1 MNPLA
6 AYANPSIKNYAVKT
20 GQMVTKI
27 PLKDNTDAYLMTNDK
42 SCEVFLLKGKEIVGG
57 KGFRSTNSL
66 EHAKFFKE
74 TILELQKHTKKGV
87 SVFGEFIKSCDLVTP
102 QIMDDFI
109 KSLGK
114 IIK

>member
-6 AYANPSIKNYAVKT
+6 AYANPSIRNYAVKT

-74 TILELQKHTKKGV
+74 TILELQEHAKTAQEQPTTAKFHRKPSNWKNLFWG
-87 SVFGEFIKSCDLVTP
+87 L
-102 QIMDDFI
+102 
-109 KSLGK
+109 
-114 IIK
+114 

>member
-74 TILELQKHTKKGV
+74 TILELQEHAKR
-87 SVFGEFIKSCDLVTP
+87 EFQYLANLLNHATWLPHKLWTIS
-102 QIMDDFI
+102 
-109 KSLGK
+109 SNH
-114 IIK
+114 

>member
-66 EHAKFFKE
+66 EHFQRNNLR
-74 TILELQKHTKKGV
+74 TSRTRKKG
-87 SVFGEFIKSCDLVTP
+87 SFSIWR
-102 QIMDDFI
+102 IY
-109 KSLGK
+109 
-114 IIK
+114 